1 MGSLSTG
8 GGSSAVA
15 ASAHAGCQ
23 RFRHTDPLVIGTTR
37 RALAKQLGNPD
48 TAGSIPEARW
58 MRAMTFERLIRNERF
73 VSQLLTTA
81 VGRLG
86 LARPTAVR
94 RVDGHVSPAKTA
106 TAIGQ
111 AHLKAVHEDIATMI
125 TGMAVPFFGMEA
137 QPGATPVKPD
147 FCIVAPR
154 HDDPK
159 SEKRKVLGS
168 WLIMGDAKDY
178 ERVRSRIDDQ
188 RMLKGFLQVALGAES
203 ARAWSIVPQGMIVHS
218 WGALAVP
225 RTAFLQPEAV
235 VERLDDHRREVLAR
249 VDERNALLV
258 GGDSGGE
265 GLDLA
270 AFVSHLEAEFD
281 PAGCSTCSLFDYCRD
296 ELRGSDDPTSLLIEL
311 GIPHEQRP
319 ALVGLVD
326 GTGDIGAAAA
336 EARAMVEASLT
347 GVAQWSGQRR
357 TDPIGLPG
365 TIELVLAKSDAA
377 ALGVHGISLRYRLD
391 DGGTSV
397 WETHVFPDPQSP
409 ETRRAL
415 VDLVGQHLEHATEAT
430 EHIGDPIHLIVPDR
444 ATADLLSSV
453 ADSLAG
459 VELSRLRWQRDLDQ
473 GRPALTFDG
482 EPATVP
488 EALTDTERLAVS
500 FLLEEDR
507 ARAMSLR
514 CLVVNAHSVLAE
526 HVTPGGPGS
535 DAGRLDYLVTWAE
548 ATQPLDHRAVSD
560 DIAALEHTPGARMTN
575 ARSDA
580 IHHAGR
586 RSRPDPAAYR
596 HLVEEEL
603 AYKANVLDHAAMV
616 LSTLAP
622 SRLRL
627 AHLALEGASQVVW
640 QRRTDLHAS
649 DLVRFSRTSRPWRND
664 HVEMLDADSTC
675 AKQLMAVGNPHRAN
689 DLAMNA
695 SIREVAHAAVVN
707 VDPIRL
713 RVRSRRIV
721 AGSKVV
727 LLNVNGAPTIEAPST
742 TMKIQ
747 GGSVKFGGLSIGV
760 LESLPAEDGAVLGW
774 TPKVAPILAVGDEL
788 VVADLAWFGKPFVSG
803 HEIKIDRPSLD
814 KNSAPKDTCH
824 DGSYKSDPA
833 AHQWCCRSHE
843 DAEAEYADLLAA
855 RRARGELNPQAWPP
869 LVDEERFDT
878 KAVGDPD
885 PDEGETTSPPPS
897 LTLDDLD

>member
-23 RFRHTDPLVIGTTR
+23 RFRHTDPMVIGTTR
-37 RALAKQLGNPD
+37 RALASRLGHPD

-86 LARPTAVR
+86 LARPAAVR
-94 RVDGHVSPAKTA
+94 RVDGHVSTAA
-106 TAIGQ
+106 TARAITQ
-111 AHLKAVHEDIATMI
+111 AHLKAVYEDVATMI
-125 TGMAVPFFGMEA
+125 TGLAVPFVGMEA
-137 QPGATPVKPD
+137 QAGATPVKPD

-154 HDDPK
+154 HDNPTSK
-159 SEKRKVLGS
+159 RRKVLGS

-203 ARAWSIVPQGMIVHS
+203 ARAWSILPQGMTVHP

-235 VERLDDHRREVLAR
+235 VERLDDHRREVMAR
-249 VDERNALLV
+249 VEERNALLA
-258 GGDSGGE
+258 SGVCSGA
-265 GLDLA
+265 GLDLP
-270 AFVSHLEAEFD
+270 AFVGHLGADFD
-281 PAGCSTCSLFDYCRD
+281 PAGCSTCPLFDYCRA
-296 ELRGSDDPTSLLIEL
+296 ELRGSSDPTSLLIEL

-319 ALVGLVD
+319 ALVGLLD
-326 GTGDIGAAAA
+326 GTGDAGAAA
-336 EARAMVEASLT
+336 EARATVQASLS

-365 TIELVLAKSDAA
+365 TVELVLAKSDAA
-377 ALGVHGISLRYRLD
+377 ALGVHGISLRHRLH
-391 DGGTSV
+391 DGGPSV
-397 WETHVFPDPQSP
+397 WETHVFLDPQSP

-415 VDLVGQHLEHATEAT
+415 MDFIGEQLEHATEAVA
-430 EHIGDPIHLIVPDR
+430 HVGDPIHLVVPDR
-444 ATADLLSSV
+444 ASADLLSSV

-482 EPATVP
+482 EPAAIP
-488 EALTDTERLAVS
+488 AGLSGSQRLAVT

-514 CLVVNAHSVLAE
+514 CLIVNAHSVLAE
-526 HVTPGGPGS
+526 HVTPGGPVS

-548 ATQPLDHRAVSD
+548 ATQTLEHRVVSD
-560 DIAALEHTPGARMTN
+560 DIAACEDTPGARMTN

-580 IHHAGR
+580 IHEAGR
-586 RSRPDPAAYR
+586 RSRPNPAAYQ
-596 HLVEEEL
+596 HLVDGEL
-603 AYKANVLDHAAMV
+603 AYKADVLDRAARV
-616 LSTLAP
+616 LATLTP
-622 SRLRL
+622 SRLRQ
-627 AHLALEGASQVVW
+627 AHLALEGASQLVW

-649 DLVRFSRTSRPWRND
+649 DLVRFSRTNRPWRND
-664 HVEMLDADSTC
+664 QVEMLDADAKC
-675 AKQLMAVGNPHRAN
+675 ANQFLAVGNPQRAR
-689 DLAMNA
+689 DLAMDA
-695 SIREVAHAAVVN
+695 GVRDVAHAIVVS

-713 RVRSRRIV
+713 RLRSRRIV
-721 AGSKVV
+721 AGSRIV
-727 LLNVNGAPTIEAPST
+727 LLHVNGDPTLEAAAT

-747 GGSVKFGGLSIGV
+747 GGSVKFGGLSIGP
-760 LESLPAEDGAVLGW
+760 LESLPAEDGAALGW
-774 TPKVAPILAVGDEL
+774 TPKLAPTLAVGDEL
-788 VVADLAWFGKPFVSG
+788 VVADLTWFGKPFVSG
-803 HEIKIDRPSLD
+803 HEITIQRPSLD

-824 DGSYKSDPA
+824 DGSYTSDPA
-833 AHQWCCRSHE
+833 SHQWCCRSHE
-843 DAEAEYADLLAA
+843 DAEAEYADLLAE

-869 LVDEERFDT
+869 LIDEDRFDT
-878 KAVGDPD
+878 KALGDPE
-885 PDEGETTSPPPS
+885 PDETEPTTPSPS